1 MKCKQQHKKQYKRL
15 YYLLILFLFILINA
29 QGQVAIV
36 DSLKKS
42 LQKTSSDSAR
52 ISGLLQLSR
61 EFMNTSADSSF
72 YYGKQAVKL
81 AAQTGFIGEQALAE
95 KTLGNIRYV
104 QGNYVE
110 AIQYWEESQLLYD
123 SIGDMTGVST
133 VLSNIGVVYY
143 NQGDKIK
150 ALDYYLRSLK
160 VAEENKLKLREAI
173 ALNNLGTVYH
183 DNPETHDKAL
193 DYFMKA
199 LPMLQELGDMDA
211 YGTTA
216 TNLGEIYTARNDE
229 KTAMLYFDKA
239 LKAFTD
245 SISMSYTLNK
255 MGNLYFQKNELD
267 KAIQYHLQAYNMTL
281 KLDAKLEMSESLL
294 GLADAY
300 REQGFY
306 PTAISSYQQAEI
318 FARETN
324 SFNQLEK
331 IYDGLA
337 KTYER
342 KKDFPNALK
351 FQNLY
356 SSIKDSI
363 YNTSADQRLSRLIF
377 NFEIEKK
384 ENEIDLLTR
393 DQQLK
398 ELEINRQKL
407 AKNASLL
414 GLLFIVAIAVML
426 YRNYRMKAK
435 TNAILDKKNEEI
447 EKLLLNILPAEVANE
462 LKTEGVATPKYFEQV
477 SVLFTD
483 FKSFTKMADVLS
495 PQELVAELNECFM
508 AFDDIITRF
517 ALEKIKT
524 IGDSYMCAGGIPSPD
539 PDHLRKIVEA
549 AFEIIHF
556 MEGWNQKRAKQN
568 LSPWELRIGI
578 HVGPV
583 VAGVVGK
590 TKYAYDIWG
599 STVNIASRMES
610 NGEPGQVN
618 VSENVY
624 EIIKNEYPCTY
635 RGKISAKNIGEIDMY
650 FVQPATYQ
658 NKLGLSLEAFPL

>member
-1 MKCKQQHKKQYKRL
+1 MIVNCKLRKTKKLPYLLQL
-15 YYLLILFLFILINA
+15 LPLLLILQLA
-29 QGQVAIV
+29 GGQQPV
-36 DSLKKS
+36 L
-42 LQKTSSDSAR
+42 SDS
-52 ISGLLQLSR
+52 GKVETLLNQSR
-61 EFMNTSADSSF
+61 EFMSTSADSAF
-72 YYGKQAVKL
+72 VYAQQAVQYSAK
-81 AAQTGFIGEQALAE
+81 AGYVSGQALSV

-104 QGNYVE
+104 QGNYIE
-110 AIQYWEESQLLYD
+110 AIQYWQESLNLYD
-123 SIGDMTGVST
+123 TIGDKTGVST
-133 VLSNIGVVYY
+133 ILSNIGVVYY

-193 DYFMKA
+193 DYFIKA
-199 LPMLQELGDMDA
+199 LPMLKELGDMDA
-211 YGTTA
+211 FGTTA

-229 KTAMLYFDKA
+229 KTALLYFEQA
-239 LKAFTD
+239 LKAFED

-255 MGNLYFQKNELD
+255 MGNLYFQKKNPE

-281 KLDAKLEMSESLL
+281 KLDAKLEMAESLI

-300 REQGFY
+300 REQGFLK
-306 PTAISSYQQAEI
+306 TAISTYLQAEL

-324 SFNQLEK
+324 SFAQLEK
-331 IYDGLA
+331 LYNGLA
-337 KTYER
+337 ITYKQEE
-342 KKDFPNALK
+342 DFPNALK
-351 FQNLY
+351 YQNLY
-356 SSIKDSI
+356 SSVKDSL
-363 YNTSADQRLSRLIF
+363 YNSASDQKLSRLIF

-384 ENEIDLLTR
+384 ENEIDLLTK
-393 DQQLK
+393 DKALK
-398 ELEINRQKL
+398 ELEITRQKL
-407 AKNASLL
+407 AKNASLI
-414 GLLFIVAIAVML
+414 GLLLIIVIAVIL
-426 YRNYRMKAK
+426 YRNYRMKAR

-447 EKLLLNILPAEVANE
+447 ERLLLNILPAEVANE
-462 LKTEGVATPKYFEQV
+462 LKSEGIATPKYFEQA

-508 AFDDIITRF
+508 AFDDIMS
-517 ALEKIKT
+517 AHKLEKIKT
-524 IGDSYMCAGGIPSPD
+524 IGDSYMCAGGIPTPD
-539 PDHLRKIVEA
+539 PEHVKNIVTA
-549 AFEIIHF
+549 AFDIIRY
-556 MEGWNQKRAKQN
+556 MDKWNKKRAEKHQA
-568 LSPWELRIGI
+568 PWELRIGI

-610 NGEPGQVN
+610 NGEPGQIN

-624 EIIKNEYPCTY
+624 ELIKEDYPCTY
-635 RGKISAKNIGEIDMY
+635 RGKITAKNIGEIDMY
-650 FVQPATYQ
+650 FVHQPDYQ
-658 NKLGLSLEAFPL
+658 NKFALSLEALPL

>member
-1 MKCKQQHKKQYKRL
+1 M
-15 YYLLILFLFILINA
+15 
-29 QGQVAIV
+29 
-36 DSLKKS
+36 
-42 LQKTSSDSAR
+42 
-52 ISGLLQLSR
+52 LSR
-61 EFMNTSADSSF
+61 EFMNSSADSSF
-72 YYGKQAVKL
+72 QYALLASQN
-81 AAQTGFIGEQALAE
+81 AAQTGFKSEQALAV
-95 KTLGNIRYV
+95 KTMGNIRYV

-110 AIQYWEESQLLYD
+110 AIQYWQESLNLYEA
-123 SIGDMTGVST
+123 IGDHTGVST

-150 ALDYYLRSLK
+150 ALDFYLRSLK
-160 VAEENKLKLREAI
+160 VAEEHKLKLREAI

-183 DNPETHDKAL
+183 DNPETHNKAL
-193 DYFMKA
+193 DYFIKA
-199 LPMLQELGDMDA
+199 LPMLEELGDMDA

-229 KTAMLYFDKA
+229 KTAMLYFEKA
-239 LKAFTD
+239 LKAFQD

-255 MGNLYFQKNELD
+255 MGNLYFQKKNLD
-267 KAIQYHLQAYNMTL
+267 EAIRYHLQAYNMTL
-281 KLDAKLEMSESLL
+281 KLDAKLEMAESLI

-300 REQGFY
+300 REQGFLK
-306 PTAISSYQQAEI
+306 TAISTYLQAEL
-318 FARETN
+318 FAKETN
-324 SFNQLEK
+324 SFAQLEK
-331 IYDGLA
+331 LYNGLA
-337 KTYER
+337 ITYQLS
-342 KKDFPNALK
+342 KDYPTALK
-351 FQNLY
+351 YQNLY

-363 YNTSADQRLSRLIF
+363 YNSASDQKLSRLIF

-384 ENEIDLLTR
+384 ENEIDLLTK
-393 DQQLK
+393 DKELK
-398 ELEINRQKL
+398 ELEITRQKF
-407 AKNASLL
+407 AKNASLI
-414 GLLFIVAIAVML
+414 GLLLIVAIAVML

-435 TNAILDKKNEEI
+435 TNEILDKKNEEI

-462 LKTEGVATPKYFEQV
+462 LKTQGVATPKYFEQV

-495 PQELVAELNECFM
+495 PQELLEELNECFM
-508 AFDDIITRF
+508 AFDDIITKYH
-517 ALEKIKT
+517 LEKIKT

-539 PDHLRKIVEA
+539 PDHVKKIVAA
-549 AFEIIHF
+549 AFEIIQY
-556 MEGWNQKRAKQN
+556 MESWNQQRAKKN
-568 LSPWELRIGI
+568 LAPWELRVGI

-618 VSENVY
+618 VSENIY
-624 EIIKNEYPCTY
+624 ELIKNDYPCTY
-635 RGKISAKNIGEIDMY
+635 RGKITAKNIGEIDMY
-650 FVQPATYQ
+650 FVQPITHQ